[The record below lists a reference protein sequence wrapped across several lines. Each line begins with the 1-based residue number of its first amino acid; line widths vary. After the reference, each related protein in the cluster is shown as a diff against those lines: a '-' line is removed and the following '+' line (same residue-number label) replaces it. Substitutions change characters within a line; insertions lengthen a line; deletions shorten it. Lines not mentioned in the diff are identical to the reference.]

1 MSVGPVVP
9 PRAGG
14 PPRQLVLLLH
24 GYGADGADLIGLAGP
39 LGDVLPN
46 ALFAAPNAPRRC
58 AQNPFGFEWF
68 PIDFNDMMGSVQ
80 AGLPTARPAVLAH
93 LEDAWARTG
102 LGPAATFL
110 IGFSQGAMLALH
122 VGLSLPE
129 PVLGI
134 VSFSGA
140 LVPPPGF
147 GTALA
152 ARPPVCLVHGDLA
165 TSSIRTLPG
174 RPPSRSPPPA
184 VRSACTCPTASGTAL
199 RPTGSL
205 TPRPSS
211 AAGWRPLTPDR
222 AACRRLHSTV
232 TVGINYMQYG

>member
-152 ARPPVCLVHGDLA
+152 ARPPVCLVHGDLDDVVDPDLTRQA
-165 TSSIRTLPG
+165 
-174 RPPSRSPPPA
+174 A
-184 VRSACTCPTASGTAL
+184 VAL
-199 RPTGSL
+199 A
-205 TPRPSS
+205 
-211 AAGWRPLTPDR
+211 AAGCEVSVHLSHGIGHGIAPDGLAY
-222 AACRRLHSTV
+222 AAAFLGGRV
-232 TVGINYMQYG
+232 AAANA